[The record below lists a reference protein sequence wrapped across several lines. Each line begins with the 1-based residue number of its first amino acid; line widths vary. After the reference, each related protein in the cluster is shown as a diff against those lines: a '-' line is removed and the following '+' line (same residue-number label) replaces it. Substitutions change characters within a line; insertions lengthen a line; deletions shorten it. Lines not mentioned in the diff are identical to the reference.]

1 VRVLGSL
8 SVLSELIYSG
18 LSLYF
23 DVVLLFAWSQ
33 AVVVTS
39 QKGKHSVFCE
49 WPLVVESDSVVH

>member
-23 DVVLLFAWSQ
+23 DVVLLFGWSQ
-33 AVVVTS
+33 AVVVTIHR
-39 QKGKHSVFCE
+39 GKHSVFCE
-49 WPLVVESDSVVH
+49 RHLVVELGSVIH